1 MYLYRAFER
10 PSKPLKG
17 SKLRRTSNLTF
28 LKTWSQITYWKTV
41 IAFVLG
47 NHRICDKYVRKILL
61 HIQNKSIKFTFG
73 ERKKE
78 RPNFYGMFSQNFPI
92 SAAYAAILKM
102 KLPQCDAIGVRTL
115 RHWMAYSEIR
125 QKEVISGRFPI
136 TKSEHPRCCARDKAL
151 FSIFDPH
158 DSVETNIYFV
168 FAHDFVLALRFW
180 IFFSLL
186 TYITDSTK
194 FLRCFLFTDGRSQ
207 LQHSDTSTN
216 SVKRRMLKH

>member
-1 MYLYRAFER
+1 MYLCRAFER

-28 LKTWSQITYWKTV
+28 LKTGLKLLTEKQWLRLSLATIEYATNTYEKYFYTFRINQLNLPLVKEKRNGLTFTVCSVKIFRFLLLSPPYWKWSYHNATQSEC
-41 IAFVLG
+41 A
-47 NHRICDKYVRKILL
+47 
-61 HIQNKSIKFTFG
+61 
-73 ERKKE
+73 
-78 RPNFYGMFSQNFPI
+78 
-92 SAAYAAILKM
+92 
-102 KLPQCDAIGVRTL
+102 
-115 RHWMAYSEIR
+115 HWIAYSEIR

-136 TKSEHPRCCARDKAL
+136 TKSELPRCCARDKAL
-151 FSIFDPH
+151 FCIFDPH
-158 DSVETNIYFV
+158 DSVETNIYLV